1 MERRKQIEFKNIPKH
16 HESNDVSEDGWKA
29 VSTGKKI
36 EDGLVGVTPELI
48 GLTAMEN
55 TIKRADA
62 NMSTET
68 HHQVVEDRMQEFGAS
83 ETQIAQIF
91 EAIEKLRDSDE
102 DVIEGDGFIVSKS
115 EKGGFDIKVTKHIED
130 SSEEDITVEEHNE
143 DVVTKKDIADFLHSD
158 NAANE
163 DMGTEEGRAETLE
176 EIEDYKMERRD
187 TGIEDNPASKA
198 SHTSSQ
204 AQSNITKLAA

>member
-16 HESNDVSEDGWKA
+16 PETSDVSEDGWKA

-55 TIKRADA
+55 TLKRADA

-83 ETQIAQIF
+83 EIQIAQVF
-91 EAIEKLRDSDE
+91 EAIEQLKNLDE
-102 DVIEGDGFIVSKS
+102 DVINGDGFIVSKS

-130 SSEEDITVEEHNE
+130 PSEEEIIVEEKNE

-163 DMGTEEGRAETLE
+163 DMEAEEQRAETLE
-176 EIEDYKMERRD
+176 EIKDYEMERKD
-187 TGIEDNPASKA
+187 TGDENDPAGKP
-198 SHTSSQ
+198 SHTSTQ
-204 AQSNITKLAA
+204 ITDLAA